1 MGFLLTLEATAFTTG
16 VTTVIQGITDVAT
29 FFWGLF
35 SDFLGMMLANY
46 LIAFP
51 ILLAV
56 LCTAVLLVVKLV
68 RKFGLKSRN

>member
-1 MGFLLTLEATAFTTG
+1 MYFLALEGSAFSTG
-16 VTTVIQGITDVAT
+16 VTTVISGISSVAT

-35 SDFLGMMLANY
+35 SDFLGMMLDNY

-56 LCTAVLLVVKLV
+56 LCTAVLLVVKLI

>member
-1 MGFLLTLEATAFTTG
+1 MEGGFSAG
-16 VTTVIQGITDVAT
+16 VTTVVSGLTSVAN

-35 SDFLGMMLANY
+35 GDFLGMILSNY

-68 RKFGLKSRN
+68 RKFGIKSRN